1 MNLLG
6 DYAQKVKLSSNKSDL
21 VKRLL
26 DLPVDYVNQT
36 HASVILMSGVGN
48 KTDRKLPLQL
58 ISPAMINRVDSNELL
73 DHVMGTYKKF
83 FLTKDEKKNTGKS

>member
-1 MNLLG
+1 M
-6 DYAQKVKLSSNKSDL
+6 A
-21 VKRLL
+21 
-26 DLPVDYVNQT
+26 
-36 HASVILMSGVGN
+36 GVGN

-58 ISPAMINRVDSNELL
+58 ISPAMINRVDANELL